1 LRGHGARHG
10 DYAAGPRPNHP
21 WRHPRPGGP
30 MLALGRAM
38 VRGGWASHDVGL
50 IEAGRELE
58 ARAQAIL
65 ASAGR
70 LPGEGG
76 GPLGGR

>member
-1 LRGHGARHG
+1 
-10 DYAAGPRPNHP
+10 
-21 WRHPRPGGP
+21 

-65 ASAGR
+65 ASEGR
-70 LPGEGG
+70 LPVVHHTEG
-76 GPLGGR
+76 

>member
-1 LRGHGARHG
+1 MTHG
-10 DYAAGPRPNHP
+10 DH
-21 WRHPRPGGP
+21 HPRPGGP

-58 ARAQAIL
+58 ARAEAIL
-65 ASAGR
+65 AAAGSSPHRR
-70 LPGEGG
+70 LTGG
-76 GPLGGR
+76 